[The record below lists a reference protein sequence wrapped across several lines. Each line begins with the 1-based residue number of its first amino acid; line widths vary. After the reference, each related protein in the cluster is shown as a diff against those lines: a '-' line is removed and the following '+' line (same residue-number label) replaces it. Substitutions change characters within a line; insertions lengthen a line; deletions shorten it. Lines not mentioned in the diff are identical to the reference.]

1 MLLSSNGPPLRTTTT
16 WPPSALVNPEAKA
29 MPGTT
34 TPSTT
39 TSAMT
44 SVSSLRRPRW
54 RRGGWTGIT
63 PGASPAGFFFDDGNV
78 TGTISPAARS
88 AGAAADCSDG
98 WGAPRAR
105 RAGTRSIEQGADRGG
120 GVRGPVQ
127 RRGPAAAGGG
137 QRRAVVHRP
146 RLGGQPEHV
155 QPGAGP
161 GQGGRGGPGVG
172 AVGGHAV
179 GQQQDVAGRRPGP
192 GQLLP
197 GRPQRQVQVR
207 RPTAA
212 QVEQPVDDDLRADAG
227 RQRLQ

>member
-29 MPGTT
+29 IPGTT

-39 TSAMT
+39 TSART
-44 SVSSLRRPRW
+44 RVSNLRRPRG
-54 RRGGWTGIT
+54 RRGEWTGIT

-88 AGAAADCSDG
+88 AGAAADCSDRR
-98 WGAPRAR
+98 GALSAR
-105 RAGTRSIEQGADRGG
+105 RAETRSIEQGADRSR

-137 QRRAVVHRP
+137 QRRAVVHRL
-146 RLGGQPEHV
+146 RFRGQPEHV

-161 GQGGRGGPGVG
+161 GQGGRGRSRVG

-179 GQQQDVAGRRPGP
+179 GEQPEAAGRGPGP
-192 GQLLP
+192 G
-197 GRPQRQVQVR
+197 RR
-207 RPTAA
+207 RPARPA
-212 QVEQPVDDDLRADAG
+212 RAV
-227 RQRLQ
+227 

>member
-34 TPSTT
+34 TPSTA

-44 SVSSLRRPRW
+44 SVSSLRRPRG
-54 RRGGWTGIT
+54 RRGEWTGIT

-88 AGAAADCSDG
+88 AGAAADCSDRR
-98 WGAPRAR
+98 GAPSGC
-105 RAGTRSIEQGADRGG
+105 RAGAPPIEQGADRCRGL
-120 GVRGPVQ
+120 RGPVQ

-137 QRRAVVHRP
+137 QPRTVVHRLP
-146 RLGGQPEHV
+146 FRGQPEHV
-155 QPGAGP
+155 QPGTGP
-161 GQGGRGGPGVG
+161 GQGGRGRPRVG

-179 GQQQDVAGRRPGP
+179 GEQQDVAGRRPGP
-192 GQLLP
+192 GQL
-197 GRPQRQVQVR
+197 
-207 RPTAA
+207 
-212 QVEQPVDDDLRADAG
+212 
-227 RQRLQ
+227 

>member
-29 MPGTT
+29 IPGTT

-39 TSAMT
+39 TSAT
-44 SVSSLRRPRW
+44 TRVSSLRRPRG
-54 RRGGWTGIT
+54 RRGEWTGIT
-63 PGASPAGFFFDDGNV
+63 PGASATGFFFDDGNV

-88 AGAAADCSDG
+88 AGAAADCSDRR
-98 WGAPRAR
+98 GALSAR
-105 RAGTRSIEQGADRGG
+105 RAVTRSGEQGADRC
-120 GVRGPVQ
+120 RCLRRPVQ

-137 QRRAVVHRP
+137 QCRAVVHRLWF
-146 RLGGQPEHV
+146 RGQPQHV
-155 QPGAGP
+155 HPGSRP
-161 GQGGRGGPGVG
+161 GQGGRGRSWVG

-179 GQQQDVAGRRPGP
+179 GEQQDVAGRCPGP

-207 RPTAA
+207 RPAPA
-212 QVEQPVDDDLRADAG
+212 QVE
-227 RQRLQ
+227 